1 MRKTR
6 SVKTYDQAFREDALA
21 YLERSQGTFAGVAA
35 SLGIP
40 KHTLYTWYRSD
51 MATKVKK
58 GLGAKTPRA
67 SRGKP
72 EDEAEKLARLEA
84 ENRKLREQVASL
96 EEDKVI
102 LKKFAAFT
110 KREKT

>member
-6 SVKTYDQAFREDALA
+6 SVKTYNQAFREDALE

-40 KHTLYTWYRSD
+40 KLTLYKSD
-51 MATKVKK
+51 MAAKAKKVLGMKK
-58 GLGAKTPRA
+58 PRVG
-67 SRGKP
+67 RP
-72 EDEAEKLARLEA
+72 EGDAEKLARLEA
-84 ENRKLREQVASL
+84 ENRKLREQVATL

-110 KREKT
+110 MREKT

>member
-6 SVKTYDQAFREDALA
+6 SVKTYNQAFREDALA
-21 YLERSQGTFAGVAA
+21 YLERSQGTIAGVAA

-40 KHTLYTWYRSD
+40 KLTLYTWYKSD
-51 MATKVKK
+51 MAAKAKK
-58 GLGAKTPRA
+58 DLGMKKPRVG
-67 SRGKP
+67 RPGG
-72 EDEAEKLARLEA
+72 DAEKVARLEA

-110 KREKT
+110 MREKT

>member
-6 SVKTYDQAFREDALA
+6 SVKTYNQAFREDALA
-21 YLERSQGTFAGVAA
+21 YLERSQRTFADVPA

-40 KHTLYTWYRSD
+40 KHTLYTWDRSD
-51 MATKVKK
+51 MATKAKK
-58 GLGAKTPRA
+58 DLGAKKPRA
-67 SRGKP
+67 GRGKP
-72 EDEAEKLARLEA
+72 EGEAEKLARLEA

-110 KREKT
+110 MREKT

>member
-1 MRKTR
+1 MHKRR
-6 SVKTYDQAFREDALA
+6 SVKTYNQAFREDALA
-21 YLERSQGTFAGVAA
+21 YLERSQGTFGEVAA

-40 KHTLYTWYRSD
+40 KLTLYTWYKSD
-51 MATKVKK
+51 MAEKAKKDPGTKK
-58 GLGAKTPRA
+58 PRV
-67 SRGKP
+67 GKP
-72 EDEAEKLARLEA
+72 EGDAEKLVRLEA

-110 KREKT
+110 MREKT